1 MNEKIREVYVA
12 YSTTDEY
19 GRRGSRN
26 GIFTSRS
33 KADTEAIGIGWWG
46 GTGTV
51 LIEYA
56 ITIDGETYMLSSP
69 DPVELDIT
77 SAEAKLAKENL
88 KKAALAKLT
97 SDERKALGV

>member
-1 MNEKIREVYVA
+1 MKITEVYVA

-26 GIFTSRS
+26 GIFTTRSR
-33 KADTEAIGIGWWG
+33 ADTEAIGIGWWG

-56 ITIDGETYMLSSP
+56 ITVDGVSYLLSSP
-69 DPVELDIT
+69 DPVELDVS
-77 SAEAKLAKENL
+77 SAEAKIMKEKI
-88 KKAALAKLT
+88 KKTALAKLT